1 MAVLYIKNGKDNVF
15 IIKYFKKKE
24 IAMDNQE
31 IMQKVLKILGPYAK
45 NKEALNNANETT
57 NILKDLEVNSS
68 RLVDI
73 ILALEDEFDIEID
86 DSEADK
92 VQTVGAAIE
101 LIKKKVG

>member
-1 MAVLYIKNGKDNVF
+1 M
-15 IIKYFKKKE
+15 E
-24 IAMDNQE
+24 NQE

-45 NKEALNNANETT
+45 NKEALNNANENT

-92 VQTVGAAIE
+92 VQTVGAAVE

>member
-1 MAVLYIKNGKDNVF
+1 MQD
-15 IIKYFKKKE
+15 KE
-24 IAMDNQE
+24 IME
-31 IMQKVLKILGPYAK
+31 KVLKILGPYAK
-45 NKEALNNANETT
+45 NKDALGSASEST

-92 VQTVGAAIE
+92 VNTVGAAVE

>member
-1 MAVLYIKNGKDNVF
+1 
-15 IIKYFKKKE
+15 
-24 IAMDNQE
+24 MDHQE

-45 NKEALNNANETT
+45 NKDALNSATDST

-73 ILALEDEFDIEID
+73 ILAMEDEFDIEIE

-92 VQTVGAAIE
+92 IQTIGAAVE
-101 LIKKKVG
+101 LIKKKVS